1 MHLASRHKMLERRV
15 YDVVLPWRRPNIYFF
30 AKLFHAKKISV
41 TQTPLEIVK
50 QPTKSKSFILKFGV
64 EKKVFPSEITY

>member
-41 TQTPLEIVK
+41 T
-50 QPTKSKSFILKFGV
+50 KSLLHKLHLKLLSNQQSPNLLF
-64 EKKVFPSEITY
+64 